1 MDSGWKIGSLKCSG
15 SRWLDKSGAQEK
27 GMGTEGDLGVIN
39 GHQSYFWSPGDEFPQ
54 GEDVGKRTWNRS
66 LGGTT
71 SNWEKEERRV

>member
-39 GHQSYFWSPGDEFPQ
+39 GHQSYFWSPGDEFPP
-54 GEDVGKRTWNRS
+54 GRGCREEDLEQIFGRHHI
-66 LGGTT
+66 
-71 SNWEKEERRV
+71 